1 MRALHINMLLNLLQ
15 PGRHQIMIPLQVLNL
30 LDIRVIG
37 VAQRLNIL
45 QVHIHLQVMQR
56 VLLIVHLRQ
65 LLLLHLHPL
74 LHLPRLVHVQL
85 LIVLA
90 NIRNHPLQL
99 ILVELDLLVEGQ
111 RGAQLRHLVE
121 FPLIDLLDKL
131 DVLAE
136 RLVVVFDA
144 DASEELVVESVQQLD
159 ESGPSVVAIGLVALD
174 VLDFG
179 GDRLLQVVV

>member
-1 MRALHINMLLNLLQ
+1 
-15 PGRHQIMIPLQVLNL
+15 
-30 LDIRVIG
+30 
-37 VAQRLNIL
+37 
-45 QVHIHLQVMQR
+45 
-56 VLLIVHLRQ
+56 
-65 LLLLHLHPL
+65 
-74 LHLPRLVHVQL
+74 VQL

-159 ESGPSVVAIGLVALD
+159 KSGPSVVAIGLVALD